1 MTVDFDP
8 IAIALQVAREF
19 DALGIVYTIGGSIAG
34 SFAGEPRSTLDI
46 DIVAA
51 VLETHVPLII
61 AAVEHD
67 FYVDKAALQRAVR
80 ERTSANLIHQPS
92 QLKVDL
98 FVAGGT
104 PLDDQQLKRRQ
115 AVDVGGGQTLYL
127 HPPEDILL
135 QKLRW
140 FRKGGE
146 VSDRQW
152 RDILGIVRVQGDRL
166 DRAYLSTSAPMI
178 DVLDLL
184 DRALREASD
193 V

>member
-1 MTVDFDP
+1 MDV
-8 IAIALQVAREF
+8 
-19 DALGIVYTIGGSIAG
+19 
-34 SFAGEPRSTLDI
+34 
-46 DIVAA
+46 
-51 VLETHVPLII
+51 
-61 AAVEHD
+61 
-67 FYVDKAALQRAVR
+67 
-80 ERTSANLIHQPS
+80 
-92 QLKVDL
+92 

-104 PLDDQQLKRRQ
+104 PLDEQQLKRRQ